1 MNVRL
6 LRVCAA
12 LCLPLLATLVV
23 LGDVADASPSPG
35 PAVAQVEILAREIND
50 GIEVTDAQSTVGAG
64 AVANGGFEYGPDGSW
79 EEYSL
84 QEWPIIVTVEV
95 MPGAAH
101 GGTWVAWL
109 GGDAD
114 EQNAI
119 SQAVVIPTGP
129 STLQYWNWIDSEDRC
144 GYDMAGV
151 VIDGVFE
158 QVFYLCVENST
169 EGWVLREVDLS
180 AYAGKT
186 VLVSFMA
193 ETDSTL
199 NSNFFVDDMSI
210 KEGPVATPEPTVQP
224 GPEVKNGAYLPVLFN
239 G

>member
-6 LRVCAA
+6 LRLSAVVS
-12 LCLPLLATLVV
+12 LLLLASVV
-23 LGDVADASPSPG
+23 ALGAAG
-35 PAVAQVEILAREIND
+35 VEAI
-50 GIEVTDAQSTVGAG
+50 
-64 AVANGGFEYGPDGSW
+64 ANGGFEEGPDGSW

-84 QEWPIIVTVEV
+84 HGWPVIVSEQQLL
-95 MPGAAH
+95 AAPH
-101 GGTWVAWL
+101 GGTWAAWL
-109 GGDAD
+109 GGDAN
-114 EQNAI
+114 EQSAI
-119 SQAVVIPTGP
+119 TQGVMIPSGP
-129 STLQYWNWIDSEDRC
+129 STLHYWNRIDSEDSC

-186 VLVSFMA
+186 VLLTFFA
-193 ETDSTL
+193 ETDSSL
-199 NSNFFVDDMSI
+199 NSNFFVDDVSI